1 MFHITINKYIRNMWV
16 NTSNLSSILLSLGL
30 YLTFVYIL
38 FYMCVCVFKDMFSS
52 HCLCM
57 YAFISVSE
65 CVRLQGYI
73 PVVCMFF
80 LCWSK
85 QAICCLSNAV
95 DFYLYFKGPKGRP
108 SERQRKRKEKW
119 SFSIISLRILFSSH
133 PFNELSMN
141 MNGIRD
147 VFRHITS
154 ILGSALCS

>member
-38 FYMCVCVFKDMFSS
+38 FYMCVYVFKDMFSS

-108 SERQRKRKEKW
+108 S
-119 SFSIISLRILFSSH
+119 
-133 PFNELSMN
+133 
-141 MNGIRD
+141 
-147 VFRHITS
+147 
-154 ILGSALCS
+154 